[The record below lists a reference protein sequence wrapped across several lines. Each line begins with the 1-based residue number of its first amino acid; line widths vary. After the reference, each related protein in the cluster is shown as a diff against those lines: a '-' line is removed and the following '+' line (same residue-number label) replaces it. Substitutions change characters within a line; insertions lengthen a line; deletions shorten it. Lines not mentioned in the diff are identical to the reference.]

1 MRAWFD
7 ALEDKSLPSL
17 KSTPD
22 GEVAAAFE
30 RILLSLMGNQAGAT
44 KRWMDCRYQ
53 STCGKARLV
62 GVWQGKKGVGLRRR
76 AADVRPQTSDLRP
89 ITFFAP
95 NSGAFSG
102 PSI

>member
-22 GEVAAAFE
+22 GEVAAAFK

-53 STCGKARLV
+53 STCGKACLV
-62 GVWQGKKGVGLRRR
+62 RVWQGKKGVGLR
-76 AADVRPQTSDLRP
+76 TSDLRP
-89 ITFFAP
+89 ITFFAA

>member
-22 GEVAAAFE
+22 GEVAAAFK
-30 RILLSLMGNQAGAT
+30 RILLSLMGNESGAT

-53 STCGKARLV
+53 STCEKARLV
-62 GVWQGKKGVGLRRR
+62 GVWQGKKGVGLRTSGL
-76 AADVRPQTSDLRP
+76 RPQTSDLR
-89 ITFFAP
+89 TYYFLCC
-95 NSGAFSG
+95 
-102 PSI
+102 